1 MKVKRGLIFVN
12 IINSIL
18 IFTSLILPS
27 KIIADILCLL
37 FFIQISSFFVYI
49 YKFKS
54 ILLFLTPINLFLFYN
69 SISFFFGSFA
79 FANDIVLNL
88 NDLNKFKDW
97 EYLNYSSFY
106 YLLSHLLLFNIDTK
120 FYETY
125 NKYANKIKG
134 NNMKIYYGNTSIF
147 ILFIII
153 AYIFPINLSFLGGYG
168 STSYFI
174 TSLLYLYVIY
184 YVSSTK
190 NKYRIFIYVLLL
202 LIGSIFSYSSK
213 REIIFFVIPIIFCEV
228 VFNKIILNFKIISK
242 LIFLFFF
249 LITLIIVMSI
259 MRGYG
264 SYIDDNE
271 SLISAFFLV
280 SKYINDP
287 QFFKFLFN
295 NLEFNYTF
303 YHSFQSIEYV
313 IQNPDLLTYGST
325 LIKVLFIFFPRSIF
339 GFKPDSIIAQYTSF
353 HNIEFRD
360 VGGSFPINLISEFF
374 WNFSFFGIVFVIILG
389 FIITKVFIFFL
400 KNFGPNFLTISL
412 LFIYTN
418 LLMFY
423 RGSGLDLYVVYII
436 LFVFYL
442 FLYNLIIKFLSYE
455 N

>member
-1 MKVKRGLIFVN
+1 
-12 IINSIL
+12 
-18 IFTSLILPS
+18 
-27 KIIADILCLL
+27 
-37 FFIQISSFFVYI
+37 
-49 YKFKS
+49 
-54 ILLFLTPINLFLFYN
+54 LFLTPINLFLFYN